1 MDDLS
6 RITIAIAFIG
16 LLGLVF
22 GFTTRDRPYGAYV
35 MWAGV
40 MCMIG
45 VVAFHIVRT
54 VQS

>member
-1 MDDLS
+1 MDEIS
-6 RITIAIAFIG
+6 RVTILIAFVG
-16 LLGLVF
+16 LLGLIV
-22 GFTTRDRPYGAYV
+22 GFTNRDRPYGAYV

-45 VVAFHIVRT
+45 VIAYHIVKT